1 MPLKGA
7 FLRVFGVSGWH
18 ILGFSTAVLPSYWA
32 EPRGAA
38 LLMLIV
44 FPQNEGREVPK
55 SCGRVEKL
63 NSFSMCFPPGR
74 IA

>member
-18 ILGFSTAVLPSYWA
+18 ILGFSTAVLASYWA

-44 FPQNEGREVPK
+44 FPQNDGRVFPK
-55 SCGRVEKL
+55 SCGGAEKL
-63 NSFSMCFPPGR
+63 NSFSMCFPPGT